1 MNRDLIV
8 HHLVA
13 LDAQLRRLRR
23 LSETIGDGAELKA
36 RLPRLIAETCGSMQR
51 LMSAVGQQ
59 EGWQAGPGGPRT
71 D

>member
-13 LDAQLRRLRR
+13 IDAQLRRMRR
-23 LSETIGDGAELKA
+23 LAVSLGAAELKA
-36 RLPRLIAETCGSMQR
+36 RLPALVEETTRGMQR
-51 LMSAVGQQ
+51 VMSSVGQD

>member
-1 MNRDLIV
+1 MNRDLLI
-8 HHLVA
+8 HHVVA

-23 LSETIGDGAELKA
+23 LADAIGDGAELKA
-36 RLPRLIAETCGSMQR
+36 RLPALIAESCRTTQR
-51 LMSAVGQQ
+51 LMSALGQQ